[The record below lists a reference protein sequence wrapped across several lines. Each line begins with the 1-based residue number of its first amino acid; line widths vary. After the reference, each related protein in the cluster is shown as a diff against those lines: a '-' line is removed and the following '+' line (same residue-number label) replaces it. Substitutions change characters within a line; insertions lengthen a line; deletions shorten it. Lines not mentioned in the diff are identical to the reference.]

1 MHSLIIATSAIA
13 NKKYSRYD
21 EDSATN
27 CENNQCF
34 HFPINFDISKFFILA
49 NFFWDIL
56 DWCNHIIFYLHGCK
70 QEIIQLKFFYV
81 HCLEKYILQLFF
93 KVKIISVFEPSWG
106 NQKSIGSSEA
116 SKPSELRGKNIL
128 FKN

>member
-1 MHSLIIATSAIA
+1 MPGNTNTKNRQNYFIHKLNSYIMHSMIVATSAIA

-56 DWCNHIIFYLHGCK
+56 D
-70 QEIIQLKFFYV
+70 
-81 HCLEKYILQLFF
+81 
-93 KVKIISVFEPSWG
+93 
-106 NQKSIGSSEA
+106 
-116 SKPSELRGKNIL
+116 
-128 FKN
+128 